1 MLYAAVAALKEYTFL
16 NKSLKN
22 FISLFFSREN
32 IEKLLL
38 KNKNWKNPVDDL
50 CSDPNLKPLC

>member
-1 MLYAAVAALKEYTFL
+1 MQFCIPCQHFKCCMQQRNAAVAALKEYTFL

-32 IEKLLL
+32 IEKNCIE
-38 KNKNWKNPVDDL
+38 K
-50 CSDPNLKPLC
+50 